1 LHGNL
6 TRLLLALLWAAACDD
21 PPPAGPSLDDL
32 PPLPAPV
39 VAPTAPAAAAAPVRA
54 LRVAWVGEVRGEVE
68 PCGCPTLPY
77 GGFVRRGRLLDTLRA
92 GGPLL
97 HLDAG
102 DTLLK
107 GFFTQREERAAE
119 RARLVLR
126 LSAEVGV
133 DAWSPSLADV
143 LALGPDGLAAVR
155 AGRWPAPPV
164 VSASFVQADGTPL
177 FSPARRA
184 EVGGAVVGLVGLA
197 SAEVPVPPAL
207 GLQAAPVLP
216 AFEAGLRALGDAP
229 LDLVVAF
236 GSLNAADA
244 AALAA
249 HPRVDLILKT
259 RGDAVDAP
267 AWPAG
272 PDGAAVLETPDRGR
286 YLSETSLRLGGP
298 PGAPVALAPDPD
310 AWKDLALL
318 RGQPTLR
325 PEAAARRDALEAALD
340 AAGAGRTLLHHAEL
354 PLGNDLDG
362 ESPVAPVLA
371 TWKDAVLARA
381 AVQAA
386 APPTPAEPGY
396 ASSGA
401 CVNCHPD
408 QFARWAYTDHAKAWT
423 SLVKRR
429 SDTNPEC
436 VACHAT
442 GWAEPGGMGTLTN
455 RDVRRFKAVQCESC
469 HGPLRGHPEDPSV
482 RPRPIEPGACVSC
495 HDAANSPDFDFATHL
510 PRATCTP
517 QAAAATPPPTPPTTP
532 P

>member
-1 LHGNL
+1 M
-6 TRLLLALLWAAACDD
+6 RD
-21 PPPAGPSLDDL
+21 
-32 PPLPAPV
+32 
-39 VAPTAPAAAAAPVRA
+39 
-54 LRVAWVGEVRGEVE
+54 LRVAWVGEVRGEIE

-77 GGFVRRGRLLDTLRA
+77 GGFVRRGRLLERLRA
-92 GGPLL
+92 AGPLL

-133 DAWSPSLADV
+133 DAWSPSLADL
-143 LALGPDGLAAVR
+143 LALGPEGVAALQG
-155 AGRWPAPPV
+155 GRWPAPPP
-164 VSASFVQADGTPL
+164 VSATFVRADGSPL
-177 FSPARRA
+177 FAPARRVEA
-184 EVGGAVVGLVGLA
+184 GAAVVGLVGLA
-197 SAEVPVPPAL
+197 SAELPVPGALGAVAAPAL
-207 GLQAAPVLP
+207 P
-216 AFEAGLRALGDAP
+216 ALESGLRALGDAP
-229 LDLVVAF
+229 VDLVIVF

-244 AALAA
+244 AVAAA
-249 HPRVDLILKT
+249 HPRVDLVLKT
-259 RGDAVDAP
+259 RGDAVDPP

-272 PDGAAVLETPDRGR
+272 PDGAVVLETPDRGR
-286 YLSETSLRLGGP
+286 YLSETALRLGGA
-298 PGAPVALAPDPD
+298 PGAPVAAVPDPD
-310 AWKDLALL
+310 AWKDLTLL
-318 RGQPTLR
+318 RAQPSLR
-325 PEAAARRDALEAALD
+325 PEAAARRATLEEALA

-354 PLGNDLDG
+354 PLGSDLDG
-362 ESPVAPVLA
+362 ESAVAPVLA

-381 AVQAA
+381 AVAAA
-386 APPTPAEPGY
+386 APPTPAAPGY

-442 GWAEPGGMGTLTN
+442 GWAEPGGMGTLTD
-455 RDVRRFKAVQCESC
+455 RDVRRYKAVQCESC

-517 QAAAATPPPTPPTTP
+517 SGASAAATPPPAPPTTP